1 VLKPGFFEAALPLF
15 LFGGFMYL
23 LFSST
28 VTRMFLLRIQF
39 QSPWPE
45 TTFEGAIA
53 EDRSLILMGLPRSG
67 KTAALDE
74 LRRSGR
80 IHYINLAEMVP
91 KCLAA
96 ESAQLRVQR
105 NPVAEPVIVL
115 DHFEFNC
122 QLPEANRVKLEIL
135 EWLAHEPGKRVLIV
149 TAIDPEFY
157 LHRGPIDDAGSPEGF
172 APGEYL
178 DRWMA
183 ALASFDLRRLPLPTM
198 VRNSYYHQF
207 LWTVCSR
214 SERVAL
220 YQLARDGWPNHQNW
234 RALDHL
240 LKRGLI
246 ERTPVIRFV
255 DEEFRNYV
263 CTVVGP
269 ADVTLWEREE
279 SITVW
284 DGVRIAFYILA
295 LGGVVAVSVYHQ
307 QEVLAVFTT
316 LLGIVPALGK
326 LFSGMGR
333 GDKAAKG
340 GAA

>member
-1 VLKPGFFEAALPLF
+1 
-15 LFGGFMYL
+15 
-23 LFSST
+23 
-28 VTRMFLLRIQF
+28 
-39 QSPWPE
+39 
-45 TTFEGAIA
+45 
-53 EDRSLILMGLPRSG
+53 
-67 KTAALDE
+67 
-74 LRRSGR
+74 
-80 IHYINLAEMVP
+80 MVP

-122 QLPEANRVKLEIL
+122 QLPEPNRVKLEIL